1 MGKYDGGAHLLQA
14 WSVLHQLC
22 HLLLSAFHKGSGVIK
37 DLLLPGKALGVAPQS
52 FCLHTADMMNMALLV
67 HITTVTS
74 VCAQRQQHTPLLPVK
89 AVNLQDKEEVQ
100 EYTMFDAKQRQLR
113 HGRVLV

>member
-1 MGKYDGGAHLLQA
+1 MKKRH
-14 WSVLHQLC
+14 VLYQ
-22 HLLLSAFHKGSGVIK
+22 
-37 DLLLPGKALGVAPQS
+37 
-52 FCLHTADMMNMALLV
+52 
-67 HITTVTS
+67 
-74 VCAQRQQHTPLLPVK
+74 